1 MGRMDKM
8 FFIKNFAKCIFQTF
22 EKLFVIKE
30 EVEHEVETEI
40 DYPKIDEIQ
49 PDIIDYPADLNNI
62 YESNEMMEDFLMDR
76 VSKNFLKTFYSD
88 KNFKRKILKKN
99 FKKKILKKK
108 I

>member
-1 MGRMDKM
+1 LKPKNKNLEFVLLLLGRMDKM

-49 PDIIDYPADLNNI
+49 PDIIDYPTDLNNI

-76 VSKNFLKTFYSD
+76 VSKNFLKTSPCRLQDY
-88 KNFKRKILKKN
+88 
-99 FKKKILKKK
+99 
-108 I
+108 